1 MSLGDE
7 LRELLKRLR
16 LAGVLDSLD
25 ARLRQAIDDRL
36 EPQEFLYRLLSDE
49 VARRER
55 RQLELRLRRASFEQ
69 EKVLEDF
76 DWSFN
81 PRLPRARVLELASC
95 RFVTERR
102 DVVLVG
108 ATGVG
113 KSHLA
118 QALGHQACRAGHSV
132 RYVAATD
139 LLKELRAARADESF
153 ERALRGF
160 VRPDLLIVDD
170 LGLRPLRGDE
180 PQDVY
185 EVIRQRYERGS
196 TIWTSNRALEEW
208 PGLFLDPLLGSAA
221 VDRLLHHAEVLVLEG
236 DTWRNPPPGRSRGPT
251 RPTPDGGAP
260 APAAPVV
267 AGVGGG
273 EA

>member
-16 LAGVLDSLD
+16 LAGVLDSLE
-25 ARLRQAIDDRL
+25 ARLLQAAEDRL

-49 VARRER
+49 VARRDR

-81 PRLPRARVLELASC
+81 PRVPRGRVLELATC
-95 RFVTERR
+95 RFVAEKR
-102 DVVLVG
+102 DVVFVG

-132 RYVAATD
+132 RYVAAAD
-139 LLKELRAARADESF
+139 MLKELRAARADESY
-153 ERALRGF
+153 ERALRGL

-221 VDRLLHHAEVLVLEG
+221 VDRLLHHADVLVLEG
-236 DTWRNPPPGRSRGPT
+236 DTGRNPPPGKA
-251 RPTPDGGAP
+251 RPR
-260 APAAPVV
+260 
-267 AGVGGG
+267 AGVPPSQPSSPVGS
-273 EA
+273 EREEVAP

>member
-16 LAGVLDSLD
+16 LAGVLDSLE
-25 ARLRQAIDDRL
+25 ARLRQASEDRL

-49 VARRER
+49 VARRDR
-55 RQLELRLRRASFEQ
+55 RQLELRLRRACFEQ

-81 PRLPRARVLELASC
+81 PRVPRGRVLELATC
-95 RFVTERR
+95 RFVAERR

-139 LLKELRAARADESF
+139 LLKELRAARADESY

-160 VRPDLLIVDD
+160 VRPELLIVDD

-208 PGLFLDPLLGSAA
+208 PALFLEPLLGSAA

-236 DTWRNPPPGRSRGPT
+236 DTWRNPPPGKAR
-251 RPTPDGGAP
+251 P
-260 APAAPVV
+260 APVPATSIATAVE
-267 AGVGGG
+267 AGG

>member
-251 RPTPDGGAP
+251 RPSPDGGAP